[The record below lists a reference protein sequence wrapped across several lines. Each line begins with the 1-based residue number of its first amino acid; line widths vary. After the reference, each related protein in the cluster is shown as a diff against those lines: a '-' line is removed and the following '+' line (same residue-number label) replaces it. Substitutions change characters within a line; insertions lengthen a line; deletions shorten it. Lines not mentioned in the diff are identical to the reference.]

1 MGRPCI
7 EEYFKRIPVS
17 EPAADFNG
25 RNAVYAMKYHALL
38 SVIYSKNPAF
48 RSTLK
53 SELAAVMNM
62 VEPSI
67 CSSVKFA
74 SRL

>member
-1 MGRPCI
+1 M
-7 EEYFKRIPVS
+7 
-17 EPAADFNG
+17 
-25 RNAVYAMKYHALL
+25 YAMKYHALL